1 MSDPVQEIKELEERR
16 RVAMLAVDVATLD
29 SLCAEQ
35 LAYTH
40 SNAEVDSKASYLD
53 KLGDRYFDY
62 RALAFLDQ
70 DVRIIGDVALV
81 TGRMT
86 GDVIIAGTPKKLNSQ
101 TTVVWVRQYARWK
114 LLSFQSTPFP
124 AV

>member
-29 SLCAEQ
+29 SLYAEQ

-40 SNAEVDSKASYLD
+40 SNAEVDSKASYLE
-53 KLGDRYFDY
+53 KLGDRHFDY

-86 GDVIIAGTPKKLNSQ
+86 GDVIIAGTAKKLNSQ